1 MKQSPRIT
9 SDSGLHCTTLP
20 IIKHK
25 NKVSAG
31 ANPNLAHLGSS
42 AKKFKLSAYSKHKLA
57 VRYPLFPSL
66 LKTQG
71 FSSIFVVDIFWWLL
85 VVLWTKSNPFAGK
98 HQAMPGRQVWGQ
110 MVKSTC
116 DLDFASQENLASQS
130 TSPFNVGLRLIS
142 VQRILHKILHT
153 AQLHFWQHNF

>member
-42 AKKFKLSAYSKHKLA
+42 AKKFKLSAYPMQKLA
-57 VRYPLFPSL
+57 QLAKKNRSSMLPMLFPSL
-66 LKTQG
+66 
-71 FSSIFVVDIFWWLL
+71 V
-85 VVLWTKSNPFAGK
+85 A
-98 HQAMPGRQVWGQ
+98 H
-110 MVKSTC
+110 
-116 DLDFASQENLASQS
+116 
-130 TSPFNVGLRLIS
+130 
-142 VQRILHKILHT
+142 
-153 AQLHFWQHNF
+153 